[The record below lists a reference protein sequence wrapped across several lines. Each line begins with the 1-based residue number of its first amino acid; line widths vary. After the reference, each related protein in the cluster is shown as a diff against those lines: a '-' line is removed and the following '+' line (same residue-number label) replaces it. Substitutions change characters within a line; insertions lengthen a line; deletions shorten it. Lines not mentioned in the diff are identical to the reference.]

1 MQSLRVDNVRK
12 SFGET
17 NVLRGISLDITK
29 TEFVALL
36 GPSGCGKTTLLRIIA
51 GLERQDSGSIDIAG
65 RRVDEL
71 GPAERDIALVF
82 QSYALYPH
90 LTVGQNI
97 AVPLVMRR
105 LSVLQRL
112 PGMASVSGKTRN
124 QRIDIFQDV
133 AQIAQSMEIGHL
145 LNRKPGQLSGGQKQ
159 RVAVARALVRK
170 PSILLMD
177 EPLSNLD
184 AKLRVQMR
192 QEIVGMHR
200 RHGATTVYV
209 THDQTEA
216 MTMAD
221 RIAVILNGELQQIGT
236 PAEIYKTPA
245 SIDVAEFVGSPKI
258 NILPCSISGNGLALL
273 GQAYS
278 GASGLANGTAGFIG
292 IRPEHVSVSADSE
305 GPSLRCTIASLEY
318 LGSEALIQAR
328 FDDSDEQICLRTDI
342 DAFERA
348 KQSDTLSIRL
358 SARDMLLFDQG
369 RRRVNWRA
377 A

>member
-1 MQSLRVDNVRK
+1 MQSLRVHDIRK

-17 NVLRGISLDITK
+17 SVLRGVSLDITK
-29 TEFVALL
+29 REFVALL

-51 GLERQDSGSIDIAG
+51 GLERQDSGNIDIAG
-65 RRVDEL
+65 HRVDEL

-105 LSVLQRL
+105 MSALQRL
-112 PGMASVSGKTRN
+112 PGAATLSGATRN
-124 QRIDIFQDV
+124 HRRDIAQDV
-133 AQIAQSMEIGHL
+133 ARIAQSMEIGHL
-145 LNRKPGQLSGGQKQ
+145 LDRKPGQLSGGQKQ

-236 PAEIYKTPA
+236 PAEIYKQPA

-258 NILPCSISGNGLALL
+258 NILPCSVSGNGLELL
-273 GQAYS
+273 GAS
-278 GASGLANGTAGFIG
+278 HPGAAGLPDGATGFVG
-292 IRPEHVSVSADSE
+292 IRPEHVSVSVQGNE
-305 GPSLRCTIASLEY
+305 PSIECTIVSLEY

-328 FDDSDEQICLRTDI
+328 VGDGDEQVCLRTDI

-348 KQSDTLSIRL
+348 KHSDRLNIRL
-358 SARDMLLFDQG
+358 SARSMLLFDQN
-369 RRRVNWRA
+369 RRRVDWRA
-377 A
+377 R